1 MVSISSELLQSWI
14 IGLLWP
20 LTRVLGMIAAAP
32 IFNHNA
38 MPVLVKLG
46 LGVVLTLIIMPTLP
60 PLPQFDIFSLQ
71 SLLIL
76 SYQLVIG
83 LAIGFS
89 MRLVFS
95 AVEMAGQLIGM
106 TMGFGFASFYDPNTQ
121 GQSTALNQFLVLMT
135 MLIFLSVDGHLVIIS
150 IVADSFISM
159 PIVAIGGGINPLLIA
174 QWGGAVFSSGLM
186 LAMPALA
193 ALLMTNI
200 ALAIL
205 TRTAPQLNLFVI
217 GFPITLS
224 MGLFVVGLALPQ
236 MMRPIE
242 NMLDRGNDNMR
253 QITTLEKAL
262 PAIPAAKTTNQ
273 IVVPTI
279 AN

>member
-14 IGLLWP
+14 VGLLWP

-32 IFNHNA
+32 IFNHSSL
-38 MPVLVKLG
+38 PTQVKLG
-46 LGVVLTLIIMPTLP
+46 MGVVITLIIMPTLP
-60 PLPQFDIFSLQ
+60 PLPQFDIFSMQ

-76 SYQLVIG
+76 TNQLVIG
-83 LAIGFS
+83 LAVGFS

-121 GQSTALNQFLVLMT
+121 GQSTALNQLLVLLT
-135 MLIFLSVDGHLVIIS
+135 MLIFLSVNGHLLIIS
-150 IVADSFISM
+150 IIANSFISM
-159 PIVAIGGGINPLLIA
+159 PIAVVGGGINPLLIA
-174 QWGGAVFSSGLM
+174 QWGGMVFSSGLM

-205 TRTAPQLNLFVI
+205 TRTAPQLNLFGI

-224 MGLFVVGLALPQ
+224 MGFIVIALALPQ
-236 MMRPIE
+236 MMRPLE
-242 NMLDRGNDNMR
+242 NMLDRGIDNMR
-253 QITTLEKAL
+253 EVTSAEKPAL
-262 PAIPAAKTTNQ
+262 AIPA
-273 IVVPTI
+273 TI
-279 AN
+279 SPNNLSAPAVAN

>member
-253 QITTLEKAL
+253 QITTLEKSL
-262 PAIPAAKTTNQ
+262 PAMPAAKTTNQ
-273 IVVPTI
+273 IVVPAI